1 MSVHGVDDLVPL
13 RAGFD
18 LCWRGYHREE
28 VDDYVHD
35 LEHDL
40 RDLTADRDACTARAE
55 HLAELLERSRA
66 ETTALRGELNRVC
79 GTPFDID
86 VLPFRLSVM
95 VEVATAE
102 ATAVLEH
109 AQACWA
115 AAQASAAKLR
125 GHYDR
130 LAEESTLLRDE
141 IEAEREGVLRAARA
155 QARALVAE
163 AEVRQREL
171 DAEAERA
178 REQVEVDFKLAMDQ
192 RRAEALRALAVL
204 RTTRVASHRCSEGQA
219 CWVRR
224 NDCAAEPLHVS
235 CTSWTLSAVE
245 PFGTVRHLPLSLLT
259 KWK

>member
-1 MSVHGVDDLVPL
+1 MSVHSVEDLVPL
-13 RAGFD
+13 RTGFD

-28 VDDYVHD
+28 VDDYIHD

-40 RDLTADRDACTARAE
+40 RDVSADRDACTARAE
-55 HLAELLERSRA
+55 HLAEALERSRA
-66 ETTALRGELNRVC
+66 ETNALRAELNRVC
-79 GTPFDID
+79 STPLDVD

-102 ATAVLEH
+102 ATSVLDR

-130 LAEESTLLRDE
+130 LGEETRRLRDE
-141 IEAEREGVLRAARA
+141 IEAEREEVLHRART
-155 QARALVAE
+155 QASAIVAKAE
-163 AEVRQREL
+163 ARQREL

-192 RRAEALRALAVL
+192 RRAEALRALA
-204 RTTRVASHRCSEGQA
+204 EGK
-219 CWVRR
+219 
-224 NDCAAEPLHVS
+224 S
-235 CTSWTLSAVE
+235 
-245 PFGTVRHLPLSLLT
+245 
-259 KWK
+259 